1 MLSRKDVSCRN
12 TFPSKISQFGR
23 PPKNDGWKYHVVELH
38 PFRRMVVRR
47 FKLLTVKMTVLEGR
61 YC

>member
-1 MLSRKDVSCRN
+1 MLSSKDVSCRN
-12 TFPSKISQFGR
+12 TSPSKISQFGR
-23 PPKNDGWKYHVVELH
+23 PVDGWKYHVVELH
-38 PFRRMVVRR
+38 SFRRMVVRR